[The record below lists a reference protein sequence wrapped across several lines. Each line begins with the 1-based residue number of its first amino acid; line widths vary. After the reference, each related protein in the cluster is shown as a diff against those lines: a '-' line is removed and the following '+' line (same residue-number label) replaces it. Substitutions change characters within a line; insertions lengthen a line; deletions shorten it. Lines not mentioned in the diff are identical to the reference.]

1 MDAKVPVVELQTAT
15 ATAAV
20 GDADVRKEMGS
31 TRTKLLYGSGSIA
44 FGVNDQSFQ
53 YFLLPFFNLVIGM
66 PAAWVGIAI
75 AVTMVFDALID
86 PVVGQISDNLR
97 TRLGRRHPFMYGS
110 AVPLAVCYLLLWNPP
125 HLSNVALFYYLI
137 GIAILVRTFITF
149 YEIPSS
155 SLVAELTPDYHNRT
169 SFFAFRDTFAWVGG
183 LAMALLAY
191 GVFFVADKAH
201 PVGQLNPEGYVRYS
215 IAGAIAITA
224 AILISSWGTHRFIPQ
239 FVVPEKRARSAVA
252 TLQEI
257 FETVSHGS
265 FLVLIL
271 CSLFASVAG
280 GTLTSLTFYFNT
292 YFWHLNSLQIF
303 YITLALVPAPFLALM
318 SVTPI
323 SRVLGKR
330 TAAVTLWI
338 ASTAFYWYPL
348 AARIL
353 GAFPGPESG
362 SLIPLL
368 IVFNT
373 IGVTFS
379 IACGIVISS
388 MLADVVED
396 SEIRTGRRSEGLF
409 FAARSLVNKAAFGL
423 GAMVAS
429 FLLALVHMPA
439 KADPATLDPAIPKNL
454 ALVYFPTV
462 FVLYAVALV
471 CIGFYRIDRGRHEE
485 NLRKLGRGTI

>member
-1 MDAKVPVVELQTAT
+1 MDAKVP
-15 ATAAV
+15 AADLGAV
-20 GDADVRKEMGS
+20 TSSTDASEADIRRDMGS

-53 YFLLPFFNLVIGM
+53 YFLLPFFNLVIGL
-66 PAAWVGIAI
+66 PAAWVGVAI

-86 PVVGQISDNLR
+86 PVVGQISDSLR
-97 TRLGRRHPFMYGS
+97 TKLGRRHPFMYGS
-110 AVPLAVCYLLLWNPP
+110 AIPLAICYLALWNPP
-125 HLSNVALFYYLI
+125 HLTNVGLFYYLI
-137 GIAILVRTFITF
+137 AIAILVRTFITF

-183 LAMALLAY
+183 LGMSLLAY
-191 GVFFVADKAH
+191 GVFFVSDKAH

-215 IAGAIAITA
+215 ITGACAITA

-239 FVVPEKRARSAVA
+239 FKVPEQRTRSAA
-252 TLQEI
+252 QTLKEM

-271 CSLFASVAG
+271 CSLFASIAG
-280 GTLTSLTFYFNT
+280 GTLTSLNFYFNT
-292 YFWHLNSLQIF
+292 YFWRLNSLQIF
-303 YITLALVPAPFLALM
+303 YITLALVPSPFLALA

-323 SRVLGKR
+323 SRLLGKR

-353 GAFPGPESG
+353 GVFPGTGSP

-396 SEIRTGRRSEGLF
+396 SEIKTGRRSEGLF

-429 FLLALVHMPA
+429 FLLALVQMPA
-439 KADPATLDPAIPKNL
+439 KADPATLDPSIPKNL

-462 FVLYAVALV
+462 FVLYAVALA
-471 CIGFYRIDRGRHEE
+471 CIWFYRIDRGRHEE